1 MITIRKELPKDVAA
15 RETLLDLVFG
25 DARFA
30 KPSERLRQGRRAAD
44 GLAFTARERAE
55 VLGTVRLWNVSAG
68 PNRPALLLGPLAVHP
83 DLRSCGIGSSLM
95 RRALDEARCLN
106 HGAVL
111 LVGDEAFYRRFGF
124 SADLTR
130 GLSLPGL
137 DDPNRFLG
145 LELQLGALAGAR
157 GRVTATGRLLPRTPV
172 SQRTTRLRA
181 VQALLRAA

>member
-15 RETLLDLVFG
+15 REALLDLVFG

-30 KPSERLRQGRRAAD
+30 KPSERLRQGRRTAD
-44 GLAFTARERAE
+44 GLAFTACPRAE
-55 VLGTVRLWNVSAG
+55 VVGTVRLWNVSAG

-95 RRALDEARCLN
+95 RRALDDARRLN

-124 SADLTR
+124 SADLTG

-145 LELQLGALAGAR
+145 VELQFGALAGAR
-157 GRVTATGRLLPRTPV
+157 SPVTATGRLLPRTPV
-172 SQRTTRLRA
+172 SQQTTGLRPF
-181 VQALLRAA
+181 QPHLRAA

>member
-44 GLAFTARERAE
+44 GLAFTACERAD
-55 VLGTVRLWNVSAG
+55 VVGTVRLWNVSAG

-83 DLRSCGIGSSLM
+83 DLRGCGIGSSLM
-95 RRALDEARCLN
+95 RRALDDARRLN

-124 SADLTR
+124 SVDLTG

-145 LELQLGALAGAR
+145 LELRRSALADAHGP
-157 GRVTATGRLLPRTPV
+157 VTATGRLLSRAPV
-172 SQRTTRLRA
+172 SERTTRFRP
-181 VQALLRAA
+181 VQPVLRAA

>member
-1 MITIRKELPKDVAA
+1 MITIRKELPKDVVA

-30 KPSERLRQGRRAAD
+30 KPSERLRHGRRPAD
-44 GLAFTARERAE
+44 GLAFTACERAN
-55 VLGTVRLWNVSAG
+55 VVGTVRLWNVSAG

-83 DLRSCGIGSSLM
+83 DLRICGIGSSLM
-95 RRALDEARCLN
+95 CRALEEARCLN

-111 LVGDEAFYRRFGF
+111 LFGDEAFYRRFGF
-124 SADLTR
+124 SADLTG

-145 LELQLGALAGAR
+145 LELQLGALANAHGP
-157 GRVTATGRLLPRTPV
+157 VTATGRLLPRTPV
-172 SQRTTRLRA
+172 SERTTRL
-181 VQALLRAA
+181 LLVPPLLHAA

>member
-15 RETLLDLVFG
+15 REALLDLVFG

-30 KPSERLRQGRRAAD
+30 KPSERLRQGRRTAD
-44 GLAFTARERAE
+44 GLAFTACQRAE
-55 VLGTVRLWNVSAG
+55 VVGTVRFWNVSAG

-95 RRALDEARCLN
+95 CRALDEARRLN

-111 LVGDEAFYRRFGF
+111 LVGDEAFYRRFRF
-124 SADLTR
+124 SADLTG

-145 LELQLGALAGAR
+145 FELQVGALADAYGP
-157 GRVTATGRLLPRTPV
+157 VTATGRSLSRVPV
-172 SQRTTRLRA
+172 SERTARSRP
-181 VQALLRAA
+181 VQPPLRAA